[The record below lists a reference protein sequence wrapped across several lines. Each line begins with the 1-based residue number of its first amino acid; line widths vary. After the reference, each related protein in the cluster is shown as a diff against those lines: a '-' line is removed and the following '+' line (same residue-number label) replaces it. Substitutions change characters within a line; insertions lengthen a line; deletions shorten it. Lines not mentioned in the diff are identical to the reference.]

1 MVARS
6 SALVTPTATLERRV
20 APRHR
25 LLGTLGM
32 LGSPFLLLS
41 LAATGFQPDGINRL
55 SSFLGLVF
63 ALGWFSN
70 VLGLWTL
77 GAAGRRLPGKIILG
91 LELVGVTLAFLCQ
104 VYEIVAPGADG
115 PLYRIT
121 DVAWPLSMLT
131 LIVVGIAV
139 LVARVLRGWARFVPL
154 ACGLWL
160 PLSIAMSMTVGV
172 TAGQIIGGIHVA
184 LGWLLLGYVVRNG
197 AGVTARD

>member
-6 SALVTPTATLERRV
+6 SALVTPTAAPQRRV

-32 LGSPFLLLS
+32 LGSPFLFLS
-41 LAATGFQPDGINRL
+41 FAAAGFQQDGTTRL
-55 SSFLGLVF
+55 GSFLGLLF

-77 GAAGRRLPGKIILG
+77 GATGRRLPSKIILG
-91 LELVGVTLAFLCQ
+91 LELVGVTLACLFQ
-104 VYEIVAPGADG
+104 VYEFVAPGATSL
-115 PLYRIT
+115 LYTIT
-121 DVAWPLSMLT
+121 DIAWPLSMLT

-139 LVARVLRGWARFVPL
+139 LVARVMRGWARFVPL

-160 PLSIAMSMTVGV
+160 PVGIAASMIVGT
-172 TAGQIIGGIHVA
+172 TAGVIIGELHVA
-184 LGWLLLGYVVRNG
+184 IGWLLLGYAVRNG
-197 AGVTARD
+197 AGVTAHD